1 MEGKDVK
8 SIPQLPDSEFI
19 CALFSAII
27 YNAETSKRLFFL
39 FLNTTSSD
47 FLYHMKT
54 AMKLL
59 VLHLCIYLLRAVLD
73 FDSSFIQVV
82 IFAYLLSDYC

>member
-8 SIPQLPDSEFI
+8 SIPQLPDSE
-19 CALFSAII
+19 CVCVLFSAII

-47 FLYHMKT
+47 FLYHMKSG
-54 AMKLL
+54 MKLL
-59 VLHLCIYLLRAVLD
+59 VLNLCVYLLCAVFD
-73 FDSSFIQVV
+73 FDSSFIHVI
-82 IFAYLLSDYC
+82 IFAYLFSDYC